1 MRTLTIQAPDD
12 WHLHFRDG
20 AMLLETVPATS
31 RCFKRAIAMP
41 NLMPPVTTTQ
51 MALDYKA
58 RIQAAVPKNIAF
70 DSDFEA
76 LVTLYLTNSTTASE
90 IEKAKAAGIV
100 ASKLY
105 PAGATTN
112 SDAAVKG
119 IKSLYPVFE
128 KMQEVGMLL
137 LIHGEVTESHIDI
150 FDREKA
156 FIDIYLQDLVNEFPK
171 LKVVFE
177 HITTKDAADFVKASS
192 SNVAATITPQHLL
205 LNRNDL
211 LVGGIRPH
219 NYCLPVLKRNTHQQA
234 LQQTVAS
241 GSPKFFLGTDS
252 APHEIDKK
260 ESACGCAGCYSA
272 WSAIELYAQIFD
284 DLNALD
290 KLEGF
295 ASHYGPDFYGLP
307 RNSGTITLQQEA
319 WQVPNLITLPDS
331 YNAAGNMSSETP
343 TQTIVPFYAGQTLQ
357 WKLAK

>member
-1 MRTLTIQAPDD
+1 MRSITIQKPDD

-20 AMLLETVPATS
+20 DMLQETVPATS
-31 RCFKRAIAMP
+31 RCFGRAIAMP
-41 NLMPPVTTTQ
+41 NLVPPVTTTE
-51 MALDYKA
+51 MALAYKQ
-58 RIQAAVPKNIAF
+58 RIQQAVPPEQDF
-70 DSDFEA
+70 DA
-76 LVTLYLTNSTTASE
+76 LVTLFLTNETSAEE
-90 IEKAKAAGIV
+90 IAKAKAAGIV

-156 FIDIYLQDLVNEFPK
+156 FIDEYLQDIVNDFPE

-177 HITTKDAADFVKASS
+177 HITTKDASDFVKQSS
-192 SNVAATITPQHLL
+192 DKVAATITPQHLL

-219 NYCLPVLKRNTHQQA
+219 NYCLPVLKRNIHQQA
-234 LQQTVAS
+234 LRETVAS

-252 APHEIDKK
+252 APHEKHRK

-272 WSAIELYAQIFD
+272 WSAIELYAQVFD
-284 DLNALD
+284 ELDALD

-295 ASHYGPDFYGLP
+295 ASHYGADFYGLP
-307 RNSGTITLQQEA
+307 RHQSTITLNQQE
-319 WQVPNLITLPDS
+319 WVVPEIVELPNSDQ
-331 YNAAGNMSSETP
+331 M
-343 TQTIVPFYAGQTLQ
+343 VPFFAGQTLR
-357 WKLAK
+357 WKLA